1 MNDREVRS
9 MPEENEYRGLGVRN
23 LKQVP
28 WVTLLLILANVG
40 VFLYVESTGSS
51 ENSDYML
58 QMGASYEPL
67 IVEGHEYYRLITHF
81 FLHFGWNHL
90 VNNMVSLLV
99 LGYATELV
107 LGRVRFISL
116 YVLAGIGA
124 GAASVWYHMMSGDAS
139 VSCGAS
145 GAIFGLSGALL
156 VLVIR
161 GNLIRRKNEGGR
173 GGTEVIRYLIYMGL
187 SLYSGFTDPSIDHM
201 AHLGGFVIGVI
212 LCFLMTV
219 GKKKMGVSYGGRS

>member
-1 MNDREVRS
+1 
-9 MPEENEYRGLGVRN
+9 MPEDNGYQGLRGLD

-28 WVTLLLILANVG
+28 WVTLLLILINVG
-40 VFLYVESTGSS
+40 VFIYVESTGSS
-51 ENSDYML
+51 ENTDFML

-67 IVEGHEYYRLITHF
+67 IVDGHEYYRLITHF
-81 FLHFGWNHL
+81 FLHFGWDHL
-90 VNNMVSLLV
+90 INNMISLLV

-116 YVLAGIGA
+116 YFLAGIGA
-124 GAASVWYHMMSGDAS
+124 GAASVWYNLSAGEPS

-156 VLVIR
+156 ILVIR
-161 GNLIRRKNEGGR
+161 GNRERRKREGGF
-173 GGTEVIRYLIYMGL
+173 GGTEVIRYLIYMAL

-201 AHLGGFVIGVI
+201 AHLGGFLCGVI
-212 LCFLMTV
+212 LCLLMTL